1 MRILSVVLTAVMF
14 SAVACGGSNSGS
26 GSNAEVVTDV
36 VAECVGGGM
45 VQTGAPC
52 FRDEQ
57 MQFLL
62 REAYWKVTIQKPD
75 GTTYTREVPAS
86 RKPIPQIGDPWPLP

>member
-1 MRILSVVLTAVMF
+1 MKVLALVLTAVMF
-14 SAVACGGSNSGS
+14 SAVACGGSDSGS
-26 GSNAEVVTDV
+26 SDAELVVDV
-36 VAECVGGGM
+36 VAECLGGGM

-52 FRDEQ
+52 FRDDQ

-75 GTTYTREVPAS
+75 GGTYTREIPAS

>member
-1 MRILSVVLTAVMF
+1 MKLLALVLTAVMF
-14 SAVACGGSNSGS
+14 SAVACGGSDSS
-26 GSNAEVVTDV
+26 LNAEVVTDV
-36 VAECVGGGM
+36 VAECLGGGM
-45 VQTGAPC
+45 VKTGAPC
-52 FRDEQ
+52 FKDDQ